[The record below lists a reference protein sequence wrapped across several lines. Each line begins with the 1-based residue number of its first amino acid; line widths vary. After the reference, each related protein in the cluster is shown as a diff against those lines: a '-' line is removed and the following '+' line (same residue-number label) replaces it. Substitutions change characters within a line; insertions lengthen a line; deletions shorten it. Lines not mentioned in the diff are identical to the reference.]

1 MELNE
6 TKPKKTKQIKTIRA
20 RLDYA
25 DGFDAEVNQALADGW
40 YFVRRYTLPAYVE
53 NQNVMLVAE
62 LQRYVYD

>member
-1 MELNE
+1 MENE
-6 TKPKKTKQIKTIRA
+6 KPKKTKQIKTIRA

-25 DGFDAEVNQALADGW
+25 ETFDNEVNQALADGW
-40 YFVRRYTLPAYVE
+40 YFVRRYTLPAYAE